1 MPAFTVAERR
11 FAEAIARLSHSNPF
25 LPERIDAERD
35 ALGDDFDE
43 QHADWNLTPDAQY
56 DHPNVDRLI
65 ERSAAVLRE
74 SFARLSGGQ
83 EFAAGEQDLYVDLLL
98 FVVFHHH
105 RRTLDRLMLGE
116 RSTGATGQPRAAY
129 RALANEAREF
139 LTIRGQELPAV
150 KDLPHAFACFF
161 QIRRAYK
168 NIFDFIIGVSRPA
181 MRLRATVWESI
192 FTHDMRR
199 YRRRL
204 YREMGDFT
212 TLITGP
218 SGTGKEL
225 VARAVGLSRYI
236 PFDPR
241 AGQFTADFA
250 GSFYAVNLS
259 AFSPTLIESELFG
272 HRRGSFTGAIA
283 DRAGWLEVC
292 PALGTVFLDEIGE
305 VDPAIQVKLLRVLQ
319 TREFSRLGDTETRR
333 FQGKLI
339 AATNRDLAAEL
350 RQGGFRQDLYYRLC
364 SDVIHVPT
372 LRERLADTPQE
383 LAHLVHHMASRLV
396 GDEAE
401 DVVDETLT
409 AIEQHL
415 GPAYPWPGNVR
426 ELEQCVRNVLVR
438 REYRPHQ
445 APLGTRQ
452 LDDGAGTGDATP
464 TSDPSEPADPH
475 RQLAAQILQGALTAE
490 ELLRAYCTIMYA
502 ECGSFERAAERLKLD
517 RRTVSARV
525 DEALLARLSRHGRS

>member
-1 MPAFTVAERR
+1 
-11 FAEAIARLSHSNPF
+11 
-25 LPERIDAERD
+25 
-35 ALGDDFDE
+35 
-43 QHADWNLTPDAQY
+43 
-56 DHPNVDRLI
+56 
-65 ERSAAVLRE
+65 
-74 SFARLSGGQ
+74 
-83 EFAAGEQDLYVDLLL
+83 
-98 FVVFHHH
+98 
-105 RRTLDRLMLGE
+105 
-116 RSTGATGQPRAAY
+116 
-129 RALANEAREF
+129 
-139 LTIRGQELPAV
+139 
-150 KDLPHAFACFF
+150 
-161 QIRRAYK
+161 
-168 NIFDFIIGVSRPA
+168 
-181 MRLRATVWESI
+181 
-192 FTHDMRR
+192 
-199 YRRRL
+199 
-204 YREMGDFT
+204 MGDYT

-236 PFDPR
+236 PFDPK

-250 GSFYAVNLS
+250 GSFHAVNLS

-272 HRRGSFTGAIA
+272 HRRGSFTGAVA

-305 VDPAIQVKLLRVLQ
+305 VDLAIQVKLLRVLQ

-372 LRERLADTPQE
+372 LHERLADAPQE

-396 GDEAE
+396 GDEAGG
-401 DVVDETLT
+401 VVNETLA
-409 AIEQHL
+409 AIERHL

-445 APLGTRQ
+445 EQIEARQ
-452 LDDGAGTGDATP
+452 IEPAVGADDAQPA
-464 TSDPSEPADPH
+464 SDPSAATDPH
-475 RQLAAQILQGALTAE
+475 RQLAAQIRHGALTAD

-502 ECGSFERAAERLKLD
+502 QCGSYERAAERLNLD
-517 RRTVSARV
+517 RRTVRARV
-525 DEALLARLSRHGRS
+525 DEALLARLPRHARPPADLRPENVAPPEN